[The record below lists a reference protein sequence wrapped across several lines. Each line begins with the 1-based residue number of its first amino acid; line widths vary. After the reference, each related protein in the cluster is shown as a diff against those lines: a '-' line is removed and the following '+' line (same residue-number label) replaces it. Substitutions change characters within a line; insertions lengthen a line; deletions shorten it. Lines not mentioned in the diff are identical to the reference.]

1 MAVTDFA
8 GEFSCSLDGKDRI
21 NIPSGVRKLFVPEAE
36 NTIVFTPGFENIN
49 LYAYPLNE
57 WKRLTKKL
65 RTLNPLD
72 KRIRDFIRMFVGAAH
87 IVTMDSQ
94 GRIKIPPRLLEK
106 GQITKELLII
116 GSLNK
121 FELWNPKVY
130 EDYLQKEK
138 ISLSDLTEEISF
150 TDMFFDKGE

>member
-1 MAVTDFA
+1 M
-8 GEFSCSLDGKDRI
+8 
-21 NIPSGVRKLFVPEAE
+21 
-36 NTIVFTPGFENIN
+36 FTPGFENIN

-94 GRIKIPPRLLEK
+94 GRIKIPPRLLQK

-121 FELWNPKVY
+121 FEIWNPKVY
-130 EDYLQKEK
+130 EDYLEKEN